1 MTHPADG
8 PSQARQA
15 DPSPQVLV
23 VEDDE
28 ALADLLGFLLGNAG
42 MKVQRAEDRSTALRL
57 ARAVPELGIALCD
70 LGLPPHPNETTEG
83 ILLIHQLLQLRPQFK
98 ILVIT
103 GQDQQAAAL
112 AAIRAG
118 AFDFLAKPVA
128 PAQVLAAIERARVFL
143 RAEAELLQAGE
154 SRITIAARIG
164 EGIREAGE
172 AAAERLLRQVLA
184 DTGFN
189 VAEAARRLGLQREN
203 LYYFIR
209 KFGIQRDA

>member
-1 MTHPADG
+1 MDEATPAPG
-8 PSQARQA
+8 PDQALPRA
-15 DPSPQVLV
+15 PVLL
-23 VEDDE
+23 VEDD
-28 ALADLLGFLLGNAG
+28 ASLADLLGFMLEGAG
-42 MKVQRAEDRSTALRL
+42 HPVLPAGDRHSAMQQ
-57 ARAVPELGIALCD
+57 ARAHAEVSIALCD
-70 LGLPPHPNETTEG
+70 LGLPPRPNQFEEG
-83 ILLIHQLLQLRPQFK
+83 ITLISQLLQLRPQFK
-98 ILVIT
+98 IIVVT

-128 PAQVLAAIERARVFL
+128 PAQVLAAVERARLFV
-143 RAEAELLQAGE
+143 RTEADLMEAGE
-154 SRITIAARIG
+154 SRITIAARLE

-189 VAEAARRLGLQREN
+189 VAESARRLGLQREN
-203 LYYFIR
+203 LYYFIK